1 MNDTAMS
8 AAIAVQTKDF
18 VATITINRP
27 EVRNAIDLPT
37 ALALERA
44 IDEAEE
50 SPDVRVIVLAATGPV
65 FSAGMDLKA
74 LTATGDR
81 PITQRRGAFGIAAL
95 PPEKPTIAA
104 VQGKALG
111 GGLEIALTADI
122 IVATADAELGLPEV
136 KRGLIAAAGGVL
148 RLPRRIPRN
157 VALEMIMTGQ
167 PMSARRAFELGLVN
181 VVVPPGEA
189 LDAAHELAAE
199 IALNAPLAVRMSKWI
214 VDNSADWPTDELFA
228 RMQPKAQ
235 IIRESKDA
243 AEGAKAF
250 VEKRAPRWCGE

>member
-1 MNDTAMS
+1 MS
-8 AAIAVQTKDF
+8 ESPIRVDVRDF
-18 VATITINRP
+18 VATITIDRP
-27 EVRNAIDLPT
+27 HVRNAIDLPT
-37 ALALERA
+37 AMALERA
-44 IDEAEE
+44 IDEAEQ
-50 SPDVRVIVLAATGPV
+50 SDDVRVIVLAATGQV

-95 PPEKPTIAA
+95 PPAKPTVAA

-111 GGLEIALTADI
+111 GGLEIALTADV
-122 IVATADAELGLPEV
+122 IVASEDAEFGLPEV

-157 VALEMIMTGQ
+157 VALEMIMTGT
-167 PMSARRAFELGLVN
+167 PISARRAHELGLVN
-181 VVVPPGEA
+181 RVVPPA
-189 LDAAHELAAE
+189 DVLDVAHEVARE

-214 VDNSADWPTDELFA
+214 ADNSVDWPAAELFN

-235 IIRESKDA
+235 IIRDSKDA
-243 AEGAKAF
+243 AEGARAF
-250 VEKRAPRWCGE
+250 VEKRQPVWCGE

>member
-1 MNDTAMS
+1 MS
-8 AAIAVQTKDF
+8 EPSIRVDVHDF
-18 VATITINRP
+18 VATITLDRP

-37 ALALERA
+37 AQALERA
-44 IDEAEE
+44 VDEAEQ
-50 SPDVRVIVLAATGPV
+50 SNDVRVIVLAATGPV

-81 PITQRRGAFGIAAL
+81 PITRRRGAFGIAAQ
-95 PPEKPTIAA
+95 PPEKPTVAA

-111 GGLEIALTADI
+111 GGLEIALTADV
-122 IVATADAELGLPEV
+122 IVASQDAEFGLPEV

-157 VALEMIMTGQ
+157 VALEMIMTGA
-167 PMSARRAFELGLVN
+167 PISAQRAYQLGLVN
-181 VVVPPGEA
+181 RVVPPA
-189 LDAAHELAAE
+189 DVLDVAHELARE

-214 VDNSADWPTDELFA
+214 ADNSVDWPIDGLFD

-235 IIRESKDA
+235 VIRDSKDA
-243 AEGAKAF
+243 AEGAQAF
-250 VEKRAPRWCGE
+250 VEKRPPVWTGE

>member
-1 MNDTAMS
+1 MTES
-8 AAIAVQTKDF
+8 AIRVEVADF
-18 VATITINRP
+18 VATITLDRP

-37 ALALERA
+37 AIALEA
-44 IDEAEE
+44 AVDQAEE
-50 SPDVRVIVLAATGPV
+50 NADVRVIILAATGPV

-81 PITQRRGAFGIAAL
+81 PITERRGAFGIAAQ

-111 GGLEIALTADI
+111 GGLEIALTADM
-122 IVATADAELGLPEV
+122 IVASDGAEFGLPEV

-157 VALEMIMTGQ
+157 VALEIIMTGT
-167 PMSARRAFELGLVN
+167 PISAQRAYELGLVN
-181 VVVPPGEA
+181 HLVPSGQALEA
-189 LDAAHELAAE
+189 ARKLARE
-199 IALNAPLAVRMSKWI
+199 IALNAPLAVRTSKWI
-214 VDNSADWPTDELFA
+214 AENSLDWPIEELFG

-235 IIRESKDA
+235 VVRDSKDA
-243 AEGAKAF
+243 AEGARAF
-250 VEKRAPRWCGE
+250 VEKRQPTWTGE

>member
-1 MNDTAMS
+1 MTES
-8 AAIAVQTKDF
+8 AIRVEVADF
-18 VATITINRP
+18 VATITLDRP

-37 ALALERA
+37 AIALEAA
-44 IDEAEE
+44 IDQAEE
-50 SPDVRVIVLAATGPV
+50 NADVRVIILAATGPV

-81 PITQRRGAFGIAAL
+81 PITERRGAFGIAAQ

-111 GGLEIALTADI
+111 GGLEIALTADM
-122 IVATADAELGLPEV
+122 IVASDGAEFGLPEV

-157 VALEMIMTGQ
+157 VALEIIMTGT
-167 PMSARRAFELGLVN
+167 PISAQRAYELGLVN
-181 VVVPPGEA
+181 HLVPSGQALEA
-189 LDAAHELAAE
+189 ARKLARE
-199 IALNAPLAVRMSKWI
+199 IALNAPLAVRTSKWI
-214 VDNSADWPTDELFA
+214 AENSLDWPIEELFG

-235 IIRESKDA
+235 VVRDSKDA
-243 AEGAKAF
+243 AEGARAF
-250 VEKRAPRWCGE
+250 VEKRQPTWTGE

>member
-1 MNDTAMS
+1 MTESPVRVD
-8 AAIAVQTKDF
+8 VRDF
-18 VATITINRP
+18 VATITVDRP
-27 EVRNAIDLPT
+27 QVRNAIDLPT
-37 ALALERA
+37 AMALEGA
-44 IDEAEE
+44 IDDAER
-50 SPDVRVIVLAATGPV
+50 SGDVRVIVLAATGPV

-81 PITQRRGAFGIAAL
+81 PITPRRGAFGIAAK
-95 PPEKPTIAA
+95 PPEKPTVAA

-111 GGLEIALTADI
+111 GGLEIALTADV
-122 IVATADAELGLPEV
+122 IVASEDAEFGLPEV

-157 VALEMIMTGQ
+157 VALEMIMTGA
-167 PMSARRAFELGLVN
+167 PISARRAYELGLVN
-181 VVVPPGEA
+181 RVVPAGRA
-189 LDAAHELAAE
+189 LDVALELARE

-214 VDNSADWPTDELFA
+214 ADNSFDWPAGELFD

-243 AEGAKAF
+243 AEGAQAF
-250 VEKRAPRWCGE
+250 VEKRQPVWAGE

>member
-1 MNDTAMS
+1 MS
-8 AAIAVQTKDF
+8 ESPIRVDVRDF
-18 VATITINRP
+18 VATITIDRP
-27 EVRNAIDLPT
+27 HVRNAIDLPT
-37 ALALERA
+37 AMALERA
-44 IDEAEE
+44 IDEAEQ
-50 SPDVRVIVLAATGPV
+50 SDDVRVIVLAATGQV

-95 PPEKPTIAA
+95 PPEKPTVAA

-111 GGLEIALTADI
+111 GGLEIALTADV
-122 IVATADAELGLPEV
+122 IVASEDAEFGLPEV

-157 VALEMIMTGQ
+157 VALEMIMTGT
-167 PMSARRAFELGLVN
+167 PISARRAHELGLVN
-181 VVVPPGEA
+181 RVVPPA
-189 LDAAHELAAE
+189 DVLDVAHEVARE

-214 VDNSADWPTDELFA
+214 ADNSVDWPAAELFN

-235 IIRESKDA
+235 IIRDSKDA
-243 AEGAKAF
+243 AEGAHAF
-250 VEKRAPRWCGE
+250 VEKRQPVWCGE

>member
-1 MNDTAMS
+1 MS
-8 AAIAVQTKDF
+8 NEAITVEISDF

-27 EVRNAIDLPT
+27 DVRNAIDLPT

-44 IDEAEE
+44 IDDAED
-50 SPDVRVIVLAATGPV
+50 SADVRVIVLAATGPV

-81 PITQRRGAFGIAAL
+81 PITEHRGAFGIAAR
-95 PPEKPTIAA
+95 PPEKPTVAA

-122 IVATADAELGLPEV
+122 IVATTDAEFGLPEV

-157 VALEMIMTGQ
+157 VALEMIMTGR
-167 PMSARRAFELGLVN
+167 PISAQRACELGLVN
-181 VVVPPGEA
+181 VVVPAGQALEA
-189 LDAAHELAAE
+189 AQALASE
-199 IALNAPLAVRMSKWI
+199 IAGNAPLAVKASKWI
-214 VDNSADWPTDELFA
+214 ADNSIDWPTDELFE

-243 AEGAKAF
+243 AEGALAF
-250 VEKRAPRWCGE
+250 VEKRSPVWCGE

>member
-1 MNDTAMS
+1 MS
-8 AAIAVQTKDF
+8 NEAITVAISDF

-37 ALALERA
+37 ALKLERA

-50 SPDVRVIVLAATGPV
+50 SADVRVIVLAATGPV

-81 PITQRRGAFGIAAL
+81 PITERRGAFGIAAR
-95 PPEKPTIAA
+95 PPEKPTVAA

-122 IVATADAELGLPEV
+122 IVATTDAEFGLPEV

-157 VALEMIMTGQ
+157 VALEMIMTGR
-167 PMSARRAFELGLVN
+167 PISAQRACELGLVN
-181 VVVPPGEA
+181 RVVPPGQALEA
-189 LDAAHELAAE
+189 AQALASE
-199 IALNAPLAVRMSKWI
+199 IALNAPLAVKASKWI
-214 VDNSADWPTDELFA
+214 ADNSTDWPTDELFA

-243 AEGAKAF
+243 AEGALAF
-250 VEKRAPRWCGE
+250 VEKRSPVWCGE

>member
-1 MNDTAMS
+1 MS
-8 AAIAVQTKDF
+8 ESSIQVDVRDY
-18 VATITINRP
+18 VATITLDRP
-27 EVRNAIDLPT
+27 QVRNAIDLPT
-37 ALALERA
+37 AIALENA

-50 SPDVRVIVLAATGPV
+50 NQDVRVIVLAATGPV

-81 PITQRRGAFGIAAL
+81 PITKRRGAFGIAAK
-95 PPEKPTIAA
+95 PPWKPTIAA

-111 GGLEIALTADI
+111 GGLEIALTADV
-122 IVATADAELGLPEV
+122 IVASEDAEFGLPEV

-157 VALEMIMTGQ
+157 MALEMIMTGT
-167 PMSARRAFELGLVN
+167 PISAQRAYEVGLVN
-181 VVVPPGEA
+181 RVVSPGQA
-189 LDAAHELAAE
+189 LDVAHQLARE

-214 VDNSADWPTDELFA
+214 ADNSVDWPAGELFD

-235 IIRESKDA
+235 IIRDSKDA
-243 AEGAKAF
+243 AEGARAF
-250 VEKRAPRWCGE
+250 VEKRQPVWAGE

>member
-1 MNDTAMS
+1 MS
-8 AAIAVQTKDF
+8 ESSIRVDVRDF
-18 VATITINRP
+18 VATITLDRP

-37 ALALERA
+37 AMALESA
-44 IDEAEE
+44 IDEAER
-50 SPDVRVIVLAATGPV
+50 SDDVRVIVLAATGPV

-81 PITQRRGAFGIAAL
+81 PITQRRGAFGIAAR
-95 PPEKPTIAA
+95 PPEKPTVAA

-111 GGLEIALTADI
+111 GGLEIALTADVVI
-122 IVATADAELGLPEV
+122 ASQEAEFGLPEV

-157 VALEMIMTGQ
+157 IALEMIMTGT
-167 PMSARRAFELGLVN
+167 PISADRAYDLGLVN
-181 VVVPPGEA
+181 RVVPPGQA
-189 LDAAHELAAE
+189 LDVAHELARE

-214 VDNSADWPTDELFA
+214 ADNSVDWPADELFD

-235 IIRESKDA
+235 VIRDSKDA
-243 AEGAKAF
+243 AEGAQAF
-250 VEKRAPRWCGE
+250 VEKRQPVWTGE